1 MMSGTQIFILT
12 LATIIGI
19 YSIFDRI
26 CQAIVDI
33 KKKDFFFDLLPSTDY
48 IDFHITEEQVEKI
61 CKHFNMDKN
70 ELEDTEIR
78 VMLDRIIDN
87 LGG

>member
-1 MMSGTQIFILT
+1 MMSSTQIFILA
-12 LATIIGI
+12 LATIISI
-19 YSIFDRI
+19 YCIFDRI

-61 CKHFNMDKN
+61 CKHFNKNKN
-70 ELEDTEIR
+70 ELEDIEIR
-78 VMLDRIIDN
+78 IMLDKIIDN